1 MPRRRRIFRPSA
13 SPVLSRALRRL
24 LLSAAA
30 LIAAGVVAFANL
42 PSDLL
47 RWPPLGTQGPAAVP
61 EHVAARPSAVR
72 VVDGDTL
79 RVGATTVRLMGLDA
93 PERGQ
98 TCRRADGTVFDCG
111 AAATDILAG
120 LVHERHVTCRVH
132 GADRY
137 GRSLGVCKAG
147 RRELNRELV
156 AAGYAIARTE
166 LPPLQVLEAE
176 ARAARRGLWATTFD
190 RPDAWR
196 RNH

>member
-13 SPVLSRALRRL
+13 SPVLPRALRRL
-24 LLSAAA
+24 LLSAVTVLAA
-30 LIAAGVVAFANL
+30 AAIAFAGL

-47 RWPPLGTQGPAAVP
+47 RWPASVARTSAPVPA
-61 EHVAARPSAVR
+61 HVTARPSAVR

-79 RVGATTVRLMGLDA
+79 RIGATTVRLMGLDA

-98 TCRRADGTVFDCG
+98 TCERADGTIFDCG
-111 AAATDILAG
+111 AAATDVLAG